1 MTLHE
6 KIKADFMEAYKARNT
21 EVSDTLR
28 LLSSALQNRAIEKK
42 GKGES
47 DVLTD
52 EDVLEIIRREVKRRR
67 DAAVLYT
74 QGNRADLAAQEEK
87 ELKVLE
93 VYLPTL
99 MSEEEVV
106 KSIDTIL
113 AGMGPVDAKEFGKIM
128 GTVMKELKGK
138 ADAALVTKVLKG
150 KIQ

>member
-1 MTLHE
+1 
-6 KIKADFMEAYKARNT
+6 MEAYKARNT

-28 LLSSALQNRAIEKK
+28 LLSSALQNRSIEKK

-52 EDVLEIIRREVKRRR
+52 DDVLEIIRREVKRRK
-67 DAAVLYT
+67 DAAALYT
-74 QGNRADLAAQEEK
+74 QGGRADLAAQEEK
-87 ELKVLE
+87 ELNVLE

-99 MSEEEVV
+99 MSEDEVV

-128 GTVMKELKGK
+128 GMVMKELKGK
-138 ADAALVTKVLKG
+138 ADAALVTKVLKE

>member
-1 MTLHE
+1 
-6 KIKADFMEAYKARNT
+6 MEAYKARNT

-47 DVLTD
+47 DILTD
-52 EDVLEIIRREVKRRR
+52 DDVLEIIRREVKRRK
-67 DAAVLYT
+67 DAVVLYT

-99 MSEEEVV
+99 MSEDEVV
-106 KSIDTIL
+106 KSIDAIL

-128 GTVMKELKGK
+128 GVVMKELKGK
-138 ADAALVTKVLKG
+138 ADAALVTKVLKE

>member
-1 MTLHE
+1 
-6 KIKADFMEAYKARNT
+6 MEAYKARNT

-42 GKGES
+42 GKGEL

-113 AGMGPVDAKEFGKIM
+113 ASMGPVDAKEFGKIM
-128 GTVMKELKGK
+128 GIVMKELKGK

>member
-1 MTLHE
+1 
-6 KIKADFMEAYKARNT
+6 MEAYKARNT

-113 AGMGPVDAKEFGKIM
+113 ASMGPVDAKEFGKIM
-128 GTVMKELKGK
+128 GIVMKELKGK

>member
-1 MTLHE
+1 
-6 KIKADFMEAYKARNT
+6 MEAYKARNT

-47 DVLTD
+47 DILTD
-52 EDVLEIIRREVKRRR
+52 DDVLEIIRREVKRRK
-67 DAAVLYT
+67 DAVVLYT

-99 MSEEEVV
+99 MSEDEVV
-106 KSIDTIL
+106 RSVDAIL

-128 GTVMKELKGK
+128 GVVMKELKVK
-138 ADAALVTKVLKG
+138 ADAALVTKVLKE

>member
-1 MTLHE
+1 MTLQE

-47 DVLTD
+47 EVLTD
-52 EDVLEIIRREVKRRR
+52 EDVLEIIRREVKRRK
-67 DAAVLYT
+67 DAALLYT
-74 QGNRADLAAQEEK
+74 QGARADLAAQEEK

-106 KSIDTIL
+106 KSIDAIL
-113 AGMGPVDAKEFGKIM
+113 ASMGPVDAKEFGKIM
-128 GTVMKELKGK
+128 GVVMKELKGK
-138 ADAALVTKVLKG
+138 ADATLVTKILKE